1 MDARFDN
8 NGENTETVER
18 CVEDSSQIFQ
28 YFSGLLL
35 DKYMS
40 NDAPYDHNDPLKV
53 GRDVLDELYKFG
65 KRSKPKWWCDRPYQE
80 CVDTSAYQWFDNL
93 NKGLFETEWKGD
105 TFVISVDEAPHEIN
119 ERLRGFKGSLD
130 A

>member
-1 MDARFDN
+1 MGCGFVGRRETANDQVDSQGPLGRRVREIWMDARFDN

-65 KRSKPKWWCDRPYQE
+65 KRSKTY
-80 CVDTSAYQWFDNL
+80 L
-93 NKGLFETEWKGD
+93 
-105 TFVISVDEAPHEIN
+105 IEIN
-119 ERLRGFKGSLD
+119 RFNQVSGQGYRYEIHT
-130 A
+130 